1 MNESDGIEEALYENL
16 REALYVA
23 EQLGRQWAS
32 VIGKIREIAERERE
46 EAARRA
52 AAQARYQAVWDKAR
66 EKLAVV
72 DNPQWWRQAT
82 VVEIAEVHEVVTAW
96 REHETEAARIDV
108 VYRRTLERYEMSVIS
123 SEQVH
128 EAPVYEA
135 PREDRSAHASAEYDF
150 DGAGPLVPEPTAG
163 EKGEAALPPWDSAE
177 RRVLME
183 QRMRES
189 GVSSELIKVHMRV
202 HRMNARPPQA
212 AVRDRRRVLSSSTSR
227 SRVLSRQLD
236 KPRAITR

>member
-1 MNESDGIEEALYENL
+1 M
-16 REALYVA
+16 
-23 EQLGRQWAS
+23 
-32 VIGKIREIAERERE
+32 
-46 EAARRA
+46 
-52 AAQARYQAVWDKAR
+52 
-66 EKLAVV
+66 
-72 DNPQWWRQAT
+72 
-82 VVEIAEVHEVVTAW
+82 EIAEVHEFVTSR

-163 EKGEAALPPWDSAE
+163 EKGEAALTPWDSAE

-189 GVSSELIKVHMRV
+189 GVSSELIEVHMRV

>member
-16 REALYVA
+16 REALHVA

-96 REHETEAARIDV
+96 REHETEAARIWS
-108 VYRRTLERYEMSVIS
+108 T
-123 SEQVH
+123 
-128 EAPVYEA
+128 
-135 PREDRSAHASAEYDF
+135 
-150 DGAGPLVPEPTAG
+150 
-163 EKGEAALPPWDSAE
+163 AE
-177 RRVLME
+177 RW
-183 QRMRES
+183 
-189 GVSSELIKVHMRV
+189 
-202 HRMNARPPQA
+202 NA
-212 AVRDRRRVLSSSTSR
+212 
-227 SRVLSRQLD
+227 
-236 KPRAITR
+236 TR